1 MMRAH
6 RHGPRRSPPHDV
18 EVEAI
23 QHQTTQILHKIHIG
37 PDGDLVEIFNI
48 DSSTRAG
55 DLCKKIASHLDM
67 KNHLGFSLFVH
78 IQDKTISIKED
89 QFIFDFI
96 RQLTDVMK
104 RSKNESF
111 DYEIFF
117 MRKLWVHFKPGAD
130 SIADEF
136 YNFTS
141 EKDLGK
147 MGALIFISQF
157 GQDKEM
163 MKLLNK

>member
-1 MMRAH
+1 MNIFEFFQAH
-6 RHGPRRSPPHDV
+6 RHGARRSPPHDV

-96 RQLTDVMK
+96 RQLTGTCLKYVVPQVPMFTK
-104 RSKNESF
+104 FFRRNEK
-111 DYEIFF
+111 I
-117 MRKLWVHFKPGAD
+117 
-130 SIADEF
+130 
-136 YNFTS
+136 
-141 EKDLGK
+141 EK
-147 MGALIFISQF
+147 
-157 GQDKEM
+157 
-163 MKLLNK
+163 